1 MAMRYPTQHKDRT
14 RRKIIE
20 SAAHLFSARGFAA
33 TSIEDIMSDCGLTRG
48 AFYAHFQSKGRLYR
62 EAIGQSC
69 ARSSLAGDATGRIGE
84 DSWVESVLYDEG
96 DATDLAFL
104 AADLATDDREV
115 RTGYGK
121 ALRVLCE
128 RLRSASAGASRDECS
143 ILSALALVVGGRALA
158 RLTDDEKFKR
168 KLLASCREGANV
180 LLESGSTPISFFWE
194 PLS

>member
-1 MAMRYPTQHKDRT
+1 MAMRYPRQHKDQT

-48 AFYAHFQSKGRLYR
+48 AFYAHFQSKGQLYR
-62 EAIGQSC
+62 EAIGQSG

-84 DSWVESVLYDEG
+84 DSWVESVLYDDG

-115 RTGYGK
+115 RTGYGR
-121 ALRVLCE
+121 AF
-128 RLRSASAGASRDECS
+128 
-143 ILSALALVVGGRALA
+143 RALSEQ
-158 RLTDDEKFKR
+158 L
-168 KLLASCREGANV
+168 
-180 LLESGSTPISFFWE
+180 
-194 PLS
+194 